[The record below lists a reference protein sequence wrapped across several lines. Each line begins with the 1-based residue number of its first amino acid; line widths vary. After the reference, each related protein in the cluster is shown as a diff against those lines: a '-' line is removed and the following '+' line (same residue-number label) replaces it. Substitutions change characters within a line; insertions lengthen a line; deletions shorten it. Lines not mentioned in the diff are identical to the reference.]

1 MHMTRYFMEDYWKL
15 YRYLS
20 ADEIK
25 HSLPGFIQFHLRKR
39 TIRHLQIIIQDTKKI
54 LNATEK
60 LLILELQII
69 TPIFTDTMHFPHSQ

>member
-54 LNATEK
+54 LNAT
-60 LLILELQII
+60 
-69 TPIFTDTMHFPHSQ
+69 